1 MMEQATSDAP
11 VLIPLDWQV
20 ESYTEGG
27 LGHIYTNGR
36 FAKEGAE
43 ILIRRVPQQHQPFFL
58 DVLERCLDR
67 KLTHG
72 EILTFTPRHGW
83 IVCIHDK
90 KRSKAFLQSHLF
102 RVKKGALVI
111 ELVPDGCYLEHVGS
125 KLLMLRRL
133 ADGSANAVDTRD
145 GVMLQGGLGV
155 ERKDMNFNNDAPQN
169 IHYVSEKFARAKLLC
184 MGDALKVN
192 EKELADFRKVRPI
205 PVWPTVATSASA
217 SLTAEEERGQP
228 KLRGTFAEG
237 DPSRAAPILGFGTGA
252 RFAFN
257 PEEEAPR

>member
-1 MMEQATSDAP
+1 MEQATSDAP
-11 VLIPLDWQV
+11 LLIPLDWQV
-20 ESYTEGG
+20 ESYMEGG

-43 ILIRRVPQQHQPFFL
+43 ILIRRVPQAHQPFFL
-58 DVLERCLDR
+58 DVLEKCLDR
-67 KLTHG
+67 KLIHG
-72 EILTFTPRHGW
+72 EILTCTSKFGW

-90 KRSKAFLQSHLF
+90 KSSKALVRSHLH
-102 RVKKGALVI
+102 RCRKGALVI

-145 GVMLQGGLGV
+145 GQMLHGGLGV
-155 ERKDMNFNNDAPQN
+155 EFKNMNFEDKSAQN
-169 IHYVSEKFARAKLLC
+169 VQYVSEKFSRAKLLC

-237 DPSRAAPILGFGTGA
+237 DPSRAAPILGFGDGP

-257 PEEEAPR
+257 PEEGAPR

>member
-1 MMEQATSDAP
+1 M
-11 VLIPLDWQV
+11 
-20 ESYTEGG
+20 
-27 LGHIYTNGR
+27 
-36 FAKEGAE
+36 
-43 ILIRRVPQQHQPFFL
+43 
-58 DVLERCLDR
+58 
-67 KLTHG
+67 
-72 EILTFTPRHGW
+72 
-83 IVCIHDK
+83 
-90 KRSKAFLQSHLF
+90 
-102 RVKKGALVI
+102 
-111 ELVPDGCYLEHVGS
+111 PDGCYIERVGS

-237 DPSRAAPILGFGTGA
+237 DPSRAAPILGFGPGP

-257 PEEEAPR
+257 PEEDAPR

>member
-1 MMEQATSDAP
+1 MEQATSDAP

-20 ESYTEGG
+20 ESVMNGT
-27 LGHIYTNGR
+27 LGYIYTNGR
-36 FAKEGAE
+36 YAKEGAE
-43 ILIRRVPQQHQPFFL
+43 ILIRRVPQEHQKFYL

-67 KLTHG
+67 KLIHG
-72 EILTFTPRHGW
+72 EILTCTPEHGW
-83 IVCIHDK
+83 IVCVHDK
-90 KRSKAFLQSHLF
+90 KRSKAFLKSHLF

-184 MGDALKVN
+184 MGDALQVN
-192 EKELADFRKVRPI
+192 EKELADSKKVRPI

-217 SLTAEEERGQP
+217 ALTAEEERQAP

-237 DPSRAAPILGFGTGA
+237 DPSRAAPILGYGDGP

-257 PEEEAPR
+257 PEEETPS

>member
-20 ESYTEGG
+20 ESVMNGS
-27 LGHIYTNGR
+27 LGHLYTNGR
-36 FAKEGAE
+36 YAKEGAE
-43 ILIRRVPQQHQPFFL
+43 ILIRRVPQEHQKFYL

-67 KLTHG
+67 KLIHG
-72 EILTFTPRHGW
+72 EILTFTAEHGW
-83 IVCIHDK
+83 IVCAHDK
-90 KRSKAFLQSHLF
+90 KTSKALLRSHLF

-111 ELVPDGCYLEHVGS
+111 ELVPDGCYIERVGS

-145 GVMLQGGLGV
+145 GLMLQGGLGV

-169 IHYVSEKFARAKLLC
+169 LHYVSEKFSRAKLLC
-184 MGDALKVN
+184 MGDALQVN
-192 EKELADFRKVRPI
+192 EKELADFKRVRPI

-217 SLTAEEERGQP
+217 ALTAEEERQQP

-237 DPSRAAPILGFGTGA
+237 DPSRAAPILGYGDGP

-257 PEEEAPR
+257 PKE